1 MHTEIINITNLSIF
15 LEKKLSYTDV
25 DGNGV
30 WDADEVKALFIKEL
44 DKLYGPG
51 GPNKDMHER
60 AEEMER
66 MREHVFKE
74 NDKNRDGLIDFHEFM
89 QETQRADFNQDEG
102 KIGQFFLQK
111 FTYLKMISPIK
122 TK

>member
-1 MHTEIINITNLSIF
+1 M
-15 LEKKLSYTDV
+15 
-25 DGNGV
+25 
-30 WDADEVKALFIKEL
+30 KALFIKEL

-74 NDKNRDGLIDFHEFM
+74 NDKNRDGLIDYQEFM
-89 QETQRADFNQDEG
+89 LEAKKASFNQDEG
-102 KIGQFFLQK
+102 NTCLRHIIEKYENVQKYIGSKKIRGCNNYFAWQTVRYSQK
-111 FTYLKMISPIK
+111 SCKSNYTF
-122 TK
+122 

>member
-1 MHTEIINITNLSIF
+1 MCY
-15 LEKKLSYTDV
+15 KKYVSCFILDV
-25 DGNGV
+25 DGNGA

-51 GPNKDMHER
+51 GPNKDLHER

-74 NDKNRDGLIDFHEFM
+74 NDLNRDGLIEFNEFM
-89 QETQRADFNQDEG
+89 IKTQNPEFNRDEG
-102 KIGQFFLQK
+102 G
-111 FTYLKMISPIK
+111 YL
-122 TK
+122 

>member
-1 MHTEIINITNLSIF
+1 M
-15 LEKKLSYTDV
+15 YTDV

-44 DKLYGPG
+44 DKVYGPG
-51 GPNKDMHER
+51 GPNKDLHER

-74 NDKNRDGLIDFHEFM
+74 NDRNRDGLIDFHEFM
-89 QETQRADFNQDEG
+89 TETQKADFNQDEG
-102 KIGQFFLQK
+102 EFF
-111 FTYLKMISPIK
+111 
-122 TK
+122 TKYKYPL